1 MPTHWLIPS
10 ASCCRW
16 YKVSL
21 PKARSSLAPR
31 ASKTKGKNGFLYARN
46 QSPAQMQRMPAFPDS
61 TARARFQDSAG
72 RMLSGPHGTCKPA
85 GIPGLG
91 WEGDAL
97 PWKGISGG
105 FVYEDGGVQKEMGG
119 AQQNSQGGISLGGVG
134 IQVGFSTHMLPD
146 SLLGLGK
153 GKALLHFRVL
163 LPGDAGG
170 DVGVGI
176 LMTHFSK
183 RRGDV
188 QDNPI

>member
-1 MPTHWLIPS
+1 MPTHWPIPS

-16 YKVSL
+16 DKVSL
-21 PKARSSLAPR
+21 PKARSSLASR
-31 ASKTKGKNGFLYARN
+31 ASTTKGKNGFLYARN
-46 QSPAQMQRMPAFPDS
+46 QSPAQMQRRPAFPDS
-61 TARARFQDSAG
+61 TARARFRDSAG
-72 RMLSGPHGTCKPA
+72 RMLLSGPQGTCKPA

-119 AQQNSQGGISLGGVG
+119 ARQNSQGGISLGGVG
-134 IQVGFSTHMLPD
+134 IQVGFSTHMLPG

-163 LPGDAGG
+163 LPGDAGA
-170 DVGVGI
+170 
-176 LMTHFSK
+176 T
-183 RRGDV
+183 RGWV
-188 QDNPI
+188 Y